1 MPAQAHAQG
10 LAPHPVAVFPQ
21 FDPWAPGTVTAFM
34 VVEHGEY
41 FRFPG
46 RFAGLYR
53 PCRPPV
59 PPGIVA
65 AGHHVQHLAR
75 VLDVVMNALLINELQ
90 RAYGVE
96 GCEKRATAFLKC
108 PAPAPSLY

>member
-1 MPAQAHAQG
+1 MPAQARAQG
-10 LAPHPVAVFPQ
+10 LAPHPVAVLPQ

-46 RFAGLYR
+46 RFAGPYCPR
-53 PCRPPV
+53 RPPV

-75 VLDVVMNALLINELQ
+75 VLDVVMNALLISEVQLTH
-90 RAYGVE
+90 GVRDARR
-96 GCEKRATAFLKC
+96 GRRLF
-108 PAPAPSLY
+108 